1 MAVFDCA
8 VGEQRE
14 HNEEELAA
22 IAAIPG
28 TIELVAAERERRL
41 AGGFDFDFGG
51 ARGVH
56 RIGTTEQDRK
66 GWEEVTTAAQT
77 AILLGDPGFE
87 IAIVTDTGPATV
99 TAVEWLGV
107 LVAAGQFRQP
117 IWQASF
123 ALAATDPVPGDF
135 ADDGHWPAS
144 A

>member
-87 IAIVTDTGPATV
+87 IAIVPGHRHRRR
-99 TAVEWLGV
+99 
-107 LVAAGQFRQP
+107 VAWGAGRRR
-117 IWQASF
+117 
-123 ALAATDPVPGDF
+123 PVPAADLAGELRAGGDGPGAGGF
-135 ADDGHWPAS
+135 RR
-144 A
+144 